1 MSIYWDANNRT
12 FKHLKLCVKF
22 KLECVFV
29 LVWESFVW
37 PPGGVLSFCLGLS
50 SQWVTVEGTLS
61 RIFQILG
68 LQPWMNCVI
77 LVTWSRLRW
86 KSCDRMSSVSWTS
99 RLPSIRSLW
108 KTPTAASGR
117 PMKRRHA
124 DTSSSDSADRSA
136 GGRQVRSGGRDGPS
150 VTPEGVPPP
159 SAPLEKSVVVLAA
172 GSGDGQGDWRLK
184 GFKAPKGANRLCG
197 GGGLSLG
204 TEEDK
209 ESTHGSAQVAC
220 AGLGLVELSAGRE
233 EAGSGLAGLGAGQS
247 PQEHG

>member
-1 MSIYWDANNRT
+1 MCKIWLRCFFCSS
-12 FKHLKLCVKF
+12 LGVKSHF
-22 KLECVFV
+22 
-29 LVWESFVW
+29 
-37 PPGGVLSFCLGLS
+37 FCLPTRGRSFPLFGAQQS
-50 SQWVTVEGTLS
+50 VDHS
-61 RIFQILG
+61 RRHIKQGFQILG

-117 PMKRRHA
+117 PMNRKHA
-124 DTSSSDSADRSA
+124 ETPSRDKAERSA
-136 GGRQVRSGGRDGPS
+136 GGRQVGSGGRDGPS

-159 SAPLEKSVVVLAA
+159 SAPLEKSVAGLTA
-172 GSGDGQGDWRLK
+172 GSGEGQGDWRLK

-204 TEEDK
+204 TEEGK
-209 ESTHGSAQVAC
+209 ESAHGSAQVAC
-220 AGLGLVELSAGRE
+220 AGLGLVELSAGTE
-233 EAGSGLAGLGAGQS
+233 DAGSGLAGFGAGQS
-247 PQEHG
+247 PQEQG